1 MTGVGWRNGPGS
13 EPARN
18 REVPWMLKLPRMVT
32 VEAKEKT
39 VNKEP
44 HGHKGRCLSEN
55 VNNPTPPP

>member
-1 MTGVGWRNGPGS
+1 
-13 EPARN
+13 
-18 REVPWMLKLPRMVT
+18 MLKLPRMVT
-32 VEAKEKT
+32 AEAKEKT